1 VFDAETDARINRAV
15 IGCVSRNR
23 YFADI
28 ESFTRSNFNDV
39 DSQWAIGAQV
49 VVVGMSI
56 TLIEREHMK
65 HCVNDL
71 AGARW
76 SNNFERNVHGHHDP
90 ASGHEV
96 IEVGDVIAMKVSDQD
111 GAHHARQNAS
121 SKQTH
126 NRSATAVDHDVLLT
140 RLHQGARTTAVGVG
154 DWATS
159 TEKSDFHEV
168 SMSHK

>member
-1 VFDAETDARINRAV
+1 VFDSETDAGVNGAV
-15 IGCVSRNR
+15 IGCVSRYR

-28 ESFTRSNFNDV
+28 ESFAGPNLNNV
-39 DSQWAIGAQV
+39 NSQRAVGAQV
-49 VVVGMSI
+49 VVVSVSI

-96 IEVGDVIAMKVSDQD
+96 IEVGDVIAMKVGDQD
-111 GAHHARQNAS
+111 GAHHSR
-121 SKQTH
+121 
-126 NRSATAVDHDVLLT
+126 
-140 RLHQGARTTAVGVG
+140 
-154 DWATS
+154 
-159 TEKSDFHEV
+159 
-168 SMSHK
+168 

>member
-1 VFDAETDARINRAV
+1 
-15 IGCVSRNR
+15 
-23 YFADI
+23 
-28 ESFTRSNFNDV
+28 
-39 DSQWAIGAQV
+39 
-49 VVVGMSI
+49 
-56 TLIEREHMK
+56 MK

-96 IEVGDVIAMKVSDQD
+96 VEVGDVIAMQVRDQN
-111 GAHHARQNAS
+111 GADHSGQNAGAE
-121 SKQTH
+121 QAH
-126 NRSATAVDHDVLLT
+126 NRGATAVDHDVLLT
-140 RLHQGARTTAVGVG
+140 RLYQGARTTAVGVG
-154 DWATS
+154 DWTAS